1 MLMVSANVRGY
12 DDADGKGGKG
22 GKGVL
27 LPLASAS

>member
-12 DDADGKGGKG
+12 DDVDGKG

-27 LPLASAS
+27 LPLASASS